1 MEEDGMRTYALK
13 TKVFRA
19 FAYIKDEIMSDK
31 LFDPIEEVLEALRR
45 GEMIL
50 VADDEDRENEGDVI
64 CAAEFCTPE
73 QVNFMITH
81 ARGLVCVPMTQER
94 AAHLG
99 LARMNISHEG
109 DKFQTAFTVSV
120 DAVGST
126 TGISADE
133 RARTIQALV
142 SENTQP
148 EDLVC
153 PGHVFPLV
161 AMPGGVLERAGHTEV
176 TVDLTTMAGLKP
188 AGVICEIT
196 NADGTMARLPELI
209 EFSKKHKLK
218 ITSVAEVTKYR
229 YLTENMVHRERSV
242 AMPTDAGAF
251 QLRIYSSFVDDK
263 DHLALFLGEPTAEK
277 PYPLVR
283 VHSECLTGDVFGSQ
297 RCDCGSQLKRSMEM
311 IADYGYGAVVYMRQE
326 GRGIGLTKKIHAYE
340 LQDQG
345 LDTVEANVQLG
356 FAPDLR
362 DYGIGAQIL
371 RDLEMTNIRLLTNNP
386 AKIEGL
392 DRYGIVVKE
401 RVPIAFEATPHNERY
416 LNTKREKMRHIL

>member
-1 MEEDGMRTYALK
+1 
-13 TKVFRA
+13 
-19 FAYIKDEIMSDK
+19 MSEK
-31 LFDPIEEVLEALRR
+31 LFDPIEDVLDALRC
-45 GEMIL
+45 GEMI
-50 VADDEDRENEGDVI
+50 VVTDDEDRENEGDVI

-73 QVNFMITH
+73 QINFMITH
-81 ARGLVCVPMTQER
+81 ARGLVCVPITQER

-120 DAVGST
+120 DAVDST
-126 TGISADE
+126 TGISAAE
-133 RARTIQALV
+133 RALTIQAIVNEKAL
-142 SENTQP
+142 P

-153 PGHVFPLV
+153 PGHVFPLI
-161 AMPGGVLERAGHTEV
+161 AMPGGVLERAGHTEA
-176 TVDLTTMAGLKP
+176 TVDLTRMAGLQS

-196 NADGTMARLPELI
+196 NDDGTMARLPELI
-209 EFSKKHKLK
+209 QFSKKHKLK
-218 ITSVAEVTKYR
+218 MTSVAEITKYR
-229 YLTENMVHRERSV
+229 YLTEKMVHHERSV
-242 AMPTDAGAF
+242 AMPTEAGEF
-251 QLRIYSSFVDDK
+251 QLRVYSSSVDNK
-263 DHLALFLGEPTAEK
+263 DHLALFMGEPTEEK

-297 RCDCGSQLKRSMEM
+297 RCDCGSQLQRAMEM
-311 IADYGYGAVVYMRQE
+311 IGEYGYGALVYMRQE

-345 LDTVEANVQLG
+345 LDTVEANVELG

-371 RDLEMTNIRLLTNNP
+371 RDLEMNNIRLLTNNP
-386 AKIEGL
+386 AKMEGL
-392 DRYGIVVKE
+392 DKYGIEIKE
-401 RVPIAFEATPHNERY
+401 RVSIAIKATPHNERY